1 MRLFDFFTRRSSTRS
16 EIDEANAALL
26 AAAEESLDA
35 TLTLAKLQLREK
47 VKMWDLENPS
57 LLLTLGYIAGF
68 IDSAYQSTRP
78 TKYDERRVEQ
88 MYIDAIKRNLGEIEG
103 AALYIKNTMQPYGS
117 KIGGLQGFP
126 LFVKGTMAGGNDF
139 VNLVNQKRTPLSL
152 VRLLDN

>member
-57 LLLTLGYIAGF
+57 LLNLLPIF
-68 IDSAYQSTRP
+68 ITSCDNICHTR
-78 TKYDERRVEQ
+78 ESVG
-88 MYIDAIKRNLGEIEG
+88 KRNLLI
-103 AALYIKNTMQPYGS
+103 AY
-117 KIGGLQGFP
+117 
-126 LFVKGTMAGGNDF
+126 D
-139 VNLVNQKRTPLSL
+139 
-152 VRLLDN
+152 

>member
-1 MRLFDFFTRRSSTRS
+1 
-16 EIDEANAALL
+16 
-26 AAAEESLDA
+26 
-35 TLTLAKLQLREK
+35 
-47 VKMWDLENPS
+47 
-57 LLLTLGYIAGF
+57 
-68 IDSAYQSTRP
+68 
-78 TKYDERRVEQ
+78 